1 MSGSNILSLKSM
13 LHSTL
18 NTQLATR
25 GTFVGIDFGTSTTV
39 VSIATKENGEE
50 KIKTLP
56 IKLTQILEDG
66 TIYQSEKLPSV
77 IAWYN
82 GKLLVGEGASNLKYT
97 LTKGKNIWFS
107 FKMEIG
113 EDLGAKYYNSE
124 VSTMEGVK
132 IRNPKDCVRVF
143 FMYLNILI
151 KKYCKENGFS
161 DNILYAVS
169 IPASFE
175 ANQRKDLIE
184 ALESNG
190 MNISKQSLIDE
201 PNAAFIS
208 YIHDSEDSEK
218 ALLISPHYNSK
229 VLVFDFGGGT
239 CDISILEI
247 GKSSNGLYS
256 KNVAISKFTKLGGDD
271 IDRYITYKYI
281 MPRFFEAN
289 NVSEDDFRTKERQ
302 YIAMQ
307 LYKVSERLKI
317 LLCKKISNQMYKL
330 EIPDYVKSSSDK
342 ETITIQ
348 VSVETKK
355 GILSQSEFYLSIKEL
370 VKVMSVFMK
379 SSRIPTSIKG
389 QEEYN
394 NIFVP
399 IESAIK
405 KANVRKIEI
414 DYVLLIGGSAQNPFI
429 QETLKN
435 YFDDSEI
442 LVPQDLQTHV
452 SKGAAIHSILMNGM
466 NRCIIQ
472 PITSEPIFVITKDAT
487 NKVLIPAGTTIPCDT
502 VVIDDLMPTKDHQEV
517 IELPICVGSINK
529 MLFNL
534 KITRDGGFLT
544 TAQVTLA
551 LEITADKLLLAKAQC
566 MGVSCMVEPQNP
578 FANKELSTE
587 ERIVL
592 HAEREANIATERNG
606 GIPTKNCLITLR
618 KAYED
623 AGNDFKAA
631 ETLEQQNELYPN
643 PEDYNLI
650 GVYYNNSGN
659 IDKAIEFYEKALE
672 YNPNN
677 VYANFNL
684 GHTLFNRDSLKSR
697 QYLNKAY
704 ELDPKHPCTNIMLG
718 RLDKIEG
725 NEAVARAKFQV
736 AYDVYEQRWKSN
748 SLHSSDYGWYASAA
762 EELGKRDKAYEIRS
776 AKPQIDQTNYYDE
789 ENLTQTRI
797 KSLTKSINHKKK

>member
-1 MSGSNILSLKSM
+1 M
-13 LHSTL
+13 LPSAL
-18 NTQLATR
+18 NTQLATKA
-25 GTFVGIDFGTSTTV
+25 TFVGIDFGTSTTV

-82 GKLLVGEGASNLKYT
+82 GRLLVGEGASNLKYT

-124 VSTMEGVK
+124 VGNMEGIK

-143 FMYLNILI
+143 FMYLNMLI
-151 KKYCKENGFS
+151 KKYCHDNGLS
-161 DNILYAVS
+161 DNIMYAVS

-175 ANQRKDLIE
+175 ANQRKELME
-184 ALESNG
+184 ALETNG

-208 YIHDSEDSEK
+208 YILDSEESEK
-218 ALLISPHYNSK
+218 PLLISPHYNSK

-247 GKSSNGLYS
+247 GKSTNGLYS

-271 IDRYITYKYI
+271 VDRYITFKYI
-281 MPRFFEAN
+281 LPRFFEAN

-302 YIAMQ
+302 YIATQ

-330 EIPDYVKSSSDK
+330 EIPDYIKSSSDK
-342 ETITIQ
+342 ESISIP

-355 GILSQSEFYLSIKEL
+355 GLLIQSEFFLSTKEL
-370 VKVMSVFMK
+370 VEVMSVFMK

-394 NIFVP
+394 NIFMP

-405 KANVRKIEI
+405 KANVCRSEI

-429 QETLKN
+429 QEALKKH
-435 YFDDSEI
+435 FDDSEI

-452 SKGAAIHSILMNGM
+452 SKGAAIHSLLMNGM
-466 NRCIIQ
+466 NKCIIQ
-472 PITSEPIFVITKDAT
+472 PITSEPIFVITKDTT

-502 VVIDDLMPTKDHQEV
+502 VVIDDLMPTKDHQEA
-517 IELPICVGSINK
+517 IELPICVGNENK

-551 LEITADKLLLAKAQC
+551 LEITADKLLLAKAHC

-592 HAEREANIATERNG
+592 RAEREANIETERNG
-606 GIPTKNCLITLR
+606 GIPTKKCLISLR

-631 ETLEQQNELYPN
+631 ETLEQQNEIYPN

-650 GVYYNNSGN
+650 GVYYHNSGN
-659 IDKAIEFYEKALE
+659 KDKAIDFFERALDH
-672 YNPNN
+672 NPNN
-677 VYANFNL
+677 YWPNFNL
-684 GHTLFNRDSLKSR
+684 GNTLFYKDSKRSR

-704 ELDPKHPCTNIMLG
+704 ELNPSEPCINILLG
-718 RLDKIEG
+718 RLDKREG
-725 NEAVARAKFQV
+725 KEAEAKEKFQI
-736 AYDVYEQRWKSN
+736 AYDRYEQKWKAN
-748 SLHSSDYGWYASAA
+748 SLNNSDYGWFASVA
-762 EELGKRDKAYEIRS
+762 EELGKKDKAYEIRS
-776 AKPQIDQTNYYDE
+776 AKPKIEQTTYYDE
-789 ENLTQTRI
+789 ENLTQTRM
-797 KSLTKSINHKKK
+797 KSLTTL

>member
-1 MSGSNILSLKSM
+1 MPGSNILSLKSM
-13 LHSTL
+13 LPSAL
-18 NTQLATR
+18 NKQLATKA
-25 GTFVGIDFGTSTTV
+25 TFVGIDFGTSTTV
-39 VSIATKENGEE
+39 VSIATKENGQE

-82 GKLLVGEGASNLKYT
+82 GRLLVGEGASNLKYI

-124 VSTMEGVK
+124 VGGMEGVK

-143 FMYLNILI
+143 FMYLNMLI
-151 KKYCKENGFS
+151 KKYCQDNELS
-161 DNILYAVS
+161 DNIMYAIS

-175 ANQRKDLIE
+175 ANQRKELME

-218 ALLISPHYNSK
+218 PLLISPHYNSK
-229 VLVFDFGGGT
+229 VIVFDFGGGT

-247 GKSSNGLYS
+247 GKSANGLYS

-271 IDRYITYKYI
+271 VDRYITFKYI
-281 MPRFFEAN
+281 LPRFLEAN
-289 NVSEDDFRTKERQ
+289 NVSEDDFRTKELQ
-302 YIAMQ
+302 YIATQ

-330 EIPDYVKSSSDK
+330 EIPAYIKTSTDK
-342 ETITIQ
+342 ESITIP

-355 GILSQSEFYLSIKEL
+355 GLLTQSEFFLSTKEL
-370 VKVMSVFMK
+370 VEVMSVFIK

-394 NIFVP
+394 NIFMP
-399 IESAIK
+399 IDSAIK
-405 KANVRKIEI
+405 KANVRKSEI

-429 QETLKN
+429 QEALKN
-435 YFDDSEI
+435 HFDDSEI
-442 LVPQDLQTHV
+442 LVPQELQTHV
-452 SKGAAIHSILMNGM
+452 SKGAAIHSLLMNGM
-466 NRCIIQ
+466 NKCIIQ
-472 PITSEPIFVITKDAT
+472 PITSEPIFVITKDTT

-502 VVIDDLMPTKDHQEV
+502 IVIDDLMPTKDHQEA
-517 IELPICVGSINK
+517 IELPICVGNENK

-551 LEITADKLLLAKAQC
+551 LEITADKLLLAKAHC
-566 MGVSCMVEPQNP
+566 MGVNCMVEPQNP

-592 HAEREANIATERNG
+592 RAEREANIETERNG

-631 ETLEQQNELYPN
+631 ETLEQQNEIYPN
-643 PEDYNLI
+643 PGDYNLI
-650 GVYYNNSGN
+650 GVYYHNSGN
-659 IDKAIEFYEKALE
+659 KDKAIDFFERALDH
-672 YNPNN
+672 NPED
-677 VYANFNL
+677 YWANFNL
-684 GHTLFNRDSLKSR
+684 GNTLFYKDPKRSR
-697 QYLNKAY
+697 LYLNKAY
-704 ELDPKHPCTNIMLG
+704 DLNPSEPCINILLG
-718 RLDKIEG
+718 RLDLCEG
-725 NEAVARAKFQV
+725 KEAKAKEKFQI
-736 AYDVYEQRWKSN
+736 AYDRYEQRWKAN
-748 SLHSSDYGWYASAA
+748 SLNNSDYGWFASVA
-762 EELGKRDKAYEIRS
+762 EELGKKDKAYEIRS
-776 AKPQIDQTNYYDE
+776 AKPKIEQTSYYDE
-789 ENLTQTRI
+789 ENLTQTRT
-797 KSLTKSINHKKK
+797 KSLTTL

>member
-1 MSGSNILSLKSM
+1 MLPSALS
-13 LHSTL
+13 
-18 NTQLATR
+18 TQLATKA
-25 GTFVGIDFGTSTTV
+25 TFVGIDFGTSTTV
-39 VSIATKENGEE
+39 VSIATKESGEE

-82 GKLLVGEGASNLKYT
+82 GRLLVGEGASNLKYT

-124 VSTMEGVK
+124 VGDMEGVK

-143 FMYLNILI
+143 FMYLNMLI
-151 KKYCKENGFS
+151 KKYCQDNGLS
-161 DNILYAVS
+161 DNIMYAVS

-175 ANQRKDLIE
+175 ANQRKELME

-208 YIHDSEDSEK
+208 YVHDSEESEK
-218 ALLISPHYNSK
+218 PLLISPHYNSN

-247 GKSSNGLYS
+247 GKSTNGLYS
-256 KNVAISKFTKLGGDD
+256 KNIAISKFTKLGGDD
-271 IDRYITYKYI
+271 VDRYITFKYI
-281 MPRFFEAN
+281 LPRFFEAN
-289 NVSEDDFRTKERQ
+289 NVSDEDFITKERQ
-302 YIAMQ
+302 YIATQ

-317 LLCKKISNQMYKL
+317 LLCKKISNQMYQL
-330 EIPDYVKSSSDK
+330 EIPDYIKSNSDK
-342 ETITIQ
+342 ASITIP

-355 GILSQSEFYLSIKEL
+355 GLLTQSEFFLSIKEL
-370 VKVMSVFMK
+370 VEVMSVFMK
-379 SSRIPTSIKG
+379 PSLMPSSIKG

-394 NIFVP
+394 NIFMP

-405 KANVRKIEI
+405 KANVCKSEI

-429 QETLKN
+429 QEALKK

-452 SKGAAIHSILMNGM
+452 SKGAAIHSLLMNGI
-466 NRCIIQ
+466 NKCIIQ
-472 PITSEPIFVITKDAT
+472 PITSEPIFVITKDTT

-502 VVIDDLMPTKDHQEV
+502 VVIDDLIPTKDHQEA
-517 IELPICVGSINK
+517 IELPICVGNENK

-551 LEITADKLLLAKAQC
+551 LEITADKLLLAKAHC

-592 HAEREANIATERNG
+592 RAEREANIETERNG
-606 GIPTKNCLITLR
+606 GIPTKNCLISLR

-631 ETLEQQNELYPN
+631 ETLEQQNEIYPN
-643 PEDYNLI
+643 PEEYNLI
-650 GVYYNNSGN
+650 GVYYHNSGN
-659 IDKAIEFYEKALE
+659 RDKAIDFFERALDH
-672 YNPNN
+672 NPND
-677 VYANFNL
+677 YWANFNL
-684 GHTLFNRDSLKSR
+684 GNTLFYRDLKRAR

-704 ELDPKHPCTNIMLG
+704 ELNPFEPCINILLG
-718 RLDKIEG
+718 RLDKREG
-725 NEAVARAKFQV
+725 KESEAKEKFQI
-736 AYDVYEQRWKSN
+736 AYDKYEQKWKAN
-748 SLHSSDYGWYASAA
+748 LFYNSDYGWFASVA
-762 EELGKRDKAYEIRS
+762 EELGKKDKAYEIRS
-776 AKPQIDQTNYYDE
+776 AKPKIEQTTYYDE
-789 ENLTQTRI
+789 ENLTQTRT
-797 KSLTKSINHKKK
+797 KSLTIL

>member
-1 MSGSNILSLKSM
+1 MLKSNILSLKSM
-13 LHSTL
+13 LPSAL
-18 NTQLATR
+18 STQLATKA
-25 GTFVGIDFGTSTTV
+25 TFVGIDFGTSTTV
-39 VSIATKENGEE
+39 VSIATKESGEE

-82 GKLLVGEGASNLKYT
+82 GRLLVGEGASNLKYT

-124 VSTMEGVK
+124 VGDMEGVK

-143 FMYLNILI
+143 FMYLNMLI
-151 KKYCKENGFS
+151 KKYCQDNGLS
-161 DNILYAVS
+161 DNIMYAVS

-175 ANQRKDLIE
+175 ANQRKELME

-208 YIHDSEDSEK
+208 YVHDSEESEK
-218 ALLISPHYNSK
+218 PLLISPHYNSN

-247 GKSSNGLYS
+247 GKSTNGLYS
-256 KNVAISKFTKLGGDD
+256 KNIAISKFTKLGGDD
-271 IDRYITYKYI
+271 VDRYITFKYI
-281 MPRFFEAN
+281 LPRFFEAN
-289 NVSEDDFRTKERQ
+289 NVSDEDFITKERQ
-302 YIAMQ
+302 YIATQ

-317 LLCKKISNQMYKL
+317 LLCKKISNQMYQL
-330 EIPDYVKSSSDK
+330 EIPDYIKSNSDK
-342 ETITIQ
+342 ASITIP

-355 GILSQSEFYLSIKEL
+355 GLLTQSEFFLSIKEL
-370 VKVMSVFMK
+370 VEVMSVFMK
-379 SSRIPTSIKG
+379 PSLMPSSIKG

-394 NIFVP
+394 NIFMP

-405 KANVRKIEI
+405 KANVCKSEI

-429 QETLKN
+429 QEALKK

-452 SKGAAIHSILMNGM
+452 SKGAAIHSLLMNGI
-466 NRCIIQ
+466 NKCIIQ
-472 PITSEPIFVITKDAT
+472 PITSEPIFVITKDTT

-502 VVIDDLMPTKDHQEV
+502 VVIDDLIPTKDHQEA
-517 IELPICVGSINK
+517 IELPICVGNENK

-551 LEITADKLLLAKAQC
+551 LEITADKLLLAKAHC

-592 HAEREANIATERNG
+592 RAEREANIETERNG
-606 GIPTKNCLITLR
+606 GIPTKNCLISLR

-631 ETLEQQNELYPN
+631 ETLEQQNEIYPN
-643 PEDYNLI
+643 PEEYNLI
-650 GVYYNNSGN
+650 GVYYHNSGN
-659 IDKAIEFYEKALE
+659 RDKAIDFFERALDH
-672 YNPNN
+672 NPND
-677 VYANFNL
+677 YWSNFNL
-684 GHTLFNRDSLKSR
+684 GNTLFYRDLKRAR

-704 ELDPKHPCTNIMLG
+704 ELNPFEPCINILLG
-718 RLDKIEG
+718 RLDKREG
-725 NEAVARAKFQV
+725 KESESKEKFQI
-736 AYDVYEQRWKSN
+736 AYDRYEQKWKAN
-748 SLHSSDYGWYASAA
+748 SFNNSDYGWFASVA
-762 EELGKRDKAYEIRS
+762 EELGKKDKAYEIRS
-776 AKPQIDQTNYYDE
+776 AKPKIEQTTYYDE
-789 ENLTQTRI
+789 ENLTQTRT
-797 KSLTKSINHKKK
+797 KSLTTL

>member
-1 MSGSNILSLKSM
+1 M
-13 LHSTL
+13 LPSAL
-18 NTQLATR
+18 NTQLATKA
-25 GTFVGIDFGTSTTV
+25 TFVGIDFGTSTTV
-39 VSIATKENGEE
+39 VSIASKENGEE

-56 IKLTQILEDG
+56 IKVTQILEDG

-82 GKLLVGEGASNLKYT
+82 GRLLVGEGASNLKYT

-124 VSTMEGVK
+124 VGGMEGVK

-143 FMYLNILI
+143 FMYLNMLI
-151 KKYCKENGFS
+151 KKYCQDNGLS
-161 DNILYAVS
+161 DYIMYAVS

-175 ANQRKDLIE
+175 ANQRKELME
-184 ALESNG
+184 ALETNG
-190 MNISKQSLIDE
+190 MNISKQSFIDE

-208 YIHDSEDSEK
+208 YIQDSEESEK
-218 ALLISPHYNSK
+218 PLLISPHYNSK

-247 GKSSNGLYS
+247 GKSTNGLYS

-271 IDRYITYKYI
+271 VDRYITFKYI
-281 MPRFFEAN
+281 LPRFFEAN

-302 YIAMQ
+302 YIATQ

-330 EIPDYVKSSSDK
+330 EIPDYIKSSSDK
-342 ETITIQ
+342 ESISIP

-355 GILSQSEFYLSIKEL
+355 GLLIQSEFFLSTKEL
-370 VKVMSVFMK
+370 VEVMSVFMK

-394 NIFVP
+394 NIFMP

-405 KANVRKIEI
+405 KANVCRSEI

-429 QETLKN
+429 QEALKKH
-435 YFDDSEI
+435 FDDSEI

-452 SKGAAIHSILMNGM
+452 SKGAAIHSLLMNGM
-466 NRCIIQ
+466 NKCIIQ
-472 PITSEPIFVITKDAT
+472 PITSEPIFVITKDTT

-502 VVIDDLMPTKDHQEV
+502 VVIDDLMPTKDHQKA
-517 IELPICVGSINK
+517 IELPICVGNENK

-534 KITRDGGFLT
+534 KITRSGGFLT
-544 TAQVTLA
+544 TAQVSLA
-551 LEITADKLLLAKAQC
+551 LEITADKLLLAKAHC

-592 HAEREANIATERNG
+592 RAEREANIETERNG

-631 ETLEQQNELYPN
+631 ETLEQQNEIYPN

-650 GVYYNNSGN
+650 GVYYHNSGN
-659 IDKAIEFYEKALE
+659 KDKAIDFFERALAHNSND
-672 YNPNN
+672 YWP
-677 VYANFNL
+677 NFNL
-684 GHTLFNRDSLKSR
+684 GNTLFYKDSKRSR

-704 ELDPKHPCTNIMLG
+704 ELNPSEPCINILLG
-718 RLDKIEG
+718 RLDKREG
-725 NEAVARAKFQV
+725 KEAEAKEKFQI
-736 AYDVYEQRWKSN
+736 AYDRYEQKWKAN
-748 SLHSSDYGWYASAA
+748 SLNNSDYGWFASVA
-762 EELGKRDKAYEIRS
+762 EELGKKDKAYEIRS
-776 AKPQIDQTNYYDE
+776 AKPKIEQTTYYDE
-789 ENLTQTRI
+789 ENLTQTRTT
-797 KSLTKSINHKKK
+797 SLPTL

>member
-1 MSGSNILSLKSM
+1 MLKSNILSLKSM
-13 LHSTL
+13 LPSAL
-18 NTQLATR
+18 STQLATKA
-25 GTFVGIDFGTSTTV
+25 TFVGIDFGTSTTV
-39 VSIATKENGEE
+39 VSIATKESGEE

-82 GKLLVGEGASNLKYT
+82 GRLLVGEGASNLKYT

-124 VSTMEGVK
+124 VGDMEGVK

-143 FMYLNILI
+143 FMYLNMLI
-151 KKYCKENGFS
+151 KKYCQDNGLS
-161 DNILYAVS
+161 DNIMYAVS

-175 ANQRKDLIE
+175 ANQRKELME

-208 YIHDSEDSEK
+208 YVHDSEESEK
-218 ALLISPHYNSK
+218 PLLISPHYNSN

-247 GKSSNGLYS
+247 GKSTNGLYS
-256 KNVAISKFTKLGGDD
+256 KNIAISKFTKLGGDD
-271 IDRYITYKYI
+271 VDRYITFKYI
-281 MPRFFEAN
+281 LPRFFEAN
-289 NVSEDDFRTKERQ
+289 NVSDEDFITKERQ
-302 YIAMQ
+302 YIATQ

-317 LLCKKISNQMYKL
+317 LLCKKISNQMYQL
-330 EIPDYVKSSSDK
+330 EIPDYIKSNSDK
-342 ETITIQ
+342 ASITIP

-355 GILSQSEFYLSIKEL
+355 GLLTQSEFFLSIKEL
-370 VKVMSVFMK
+370 VEVMSVFMK
-379 SSRIPTSIKG
+379 PSLMPSSIKG

-394 NIFVP
+394 NIFMP

-405 KANVRKIEI
+405 KANVCKSEI
-414 DYVLLIGGSAQNPFI
+414 DYVLLIDGSAQNPFI
-429 QETLKN
+429 QEALKK

-452 SKGAAIHSILMNGM
+452 SKGAAIHSLLMNGI
-466 NRCIIQ
+466 NKCIIQ
-472 PITSEPIFVITKDAT
+472 PITSEPIFVITKDTT

-502 VVIDDLMPTKDHQEV
+502 VVIDDLIPTKDHQEA
-517 IELPICVGSINK
+517 IELPICVGNENK

-551 LEITADKLLLAKAQC
+551 LEITADKLLLAKAHC

-592 HAEREANIATERNG
+592 RAEREANIETERNG
-606 GIPTKNCLITLR
+606 GIPTKNCLISLR

-631 ETLEQQNELYPN
+631 ETLEQQNEIYPN
-643 PEDYNLI
+643 PEEYNLI
-650 GVYYNNSGN
+650 GVYYHNSGN
-659 IDKAIEFYEKALE
+659 RDKAIDFFERALDH
-672 YNPNN
+672 NPND
-677 VYANFNL
+677 YWSNFNL
-684 GHTLFNRDSLKSR
+684 GNTLFYRDLKRAR

-704 ELDPKHPCTNIMLG
+704 ELNPFEPCINILLG
-718 RLDKIEG
+718 RLDKREG
-725 NEAVARAKFQV
+725 KESEAKEKFQI
-736 AYDVYEQRWKSN
+736 AYDRYEQKWKAN
-748 SLHSSDYGWYASAA
+748 SFNNSDYGWFASVA
-762 EELGKRDKAYEIRS
+762 EELGKKDKAYEIRS
-776 AKPQIDQTNYYDE
+776 AKPKIEQTTYYDE
-789 ENLTQTRI
+789 ENLTQTRT
-797 KSLTKSINHKKK
+797 KSLTTL

>member
-1 MSGSNILSLKSM
+1 MLKSNILSLKSM
-13 LHSTL
+13 LPSAL
-18 NTQLATR
+18 STQLATKA
-25 GTFVGIDFGTSTTV
+25 TFVGIDFGTSTTV
-39 VSIATKENGEE
+39 VSIATKESGEE

-82 GKLLVGEGASNLKYT
+82 GRLLVGEGASNLKYT

-124 VSTMEGVK
+124 VGDMEGVK

-143 FMYLNILI
+143 FMYLNMLI
-151 KKYCKENGFS
+151 KKYCQDNGLS
-161 DNILYAVS
+161 DNIMYAVS

-175 ANQRKDLIE
+175 ANQRKELME

-208 YIHDSEDSEK
+208 YVHDSEESEK
-218 ALLISPHYNSK
+218 PLLISPHYNSN

-247 GKSSNGLYS
+247 GKSTNGLYS
-256 KNVAISKFTKLGGDD
+256 KNIAISKFTKLGGDD
-271 IDRYITYKYI
+271 VDRYITFKYI
-281 MPRFFEAN
+281 LPRFFEAN
-289 NVSEDDFRTKERQ
+289 NVSDEDFITKERQ
-302 YIAMQ
+302 YIATQ

-317 LLCKKISNQMYKL
+317 LLCKKISNQMYQL
-330 EIPDYVKSSSDK
+330 EIPDYIKSNSDK
-342 ETITIQ
+342 ASITIP

-355 GILSQSEFYLSIKEL
+355 GLLTQSEFFLSIKEL
-370 VKVMSVFMK
+370 VEVMSVFMK
-379 SSRIPTSIKG
+379 PSLMPSSIKG

-394 NIFVP
+394 NIFMP

-405 KANVRKIEI
+405 KANVCKSEI

-429 QETLKN
+429 QEALKK

-452 SKGAAIHSILMNGM
+452 SKGAAIHSLLMNGI
-466 NRCIIQ
+466 NKCIIQ
-472 PITSEPIFVITKDAT
+472 PITSEPIFVITKDTT

-502 VVIDDLMPTKDHQEV
+502 VVIDDLIPTKDHQEA
-517 IELPICVGSINK
+517 IELPICVGNENK

-551 LEITADKLLLAKAQC
+551 LEITADKLLLAKAHC

-592 HAEREANIATERNG
+592 RAEREANIETERNG
-606 GIPTKNCLITLR
+606 GIPTKNCLISLR

-631 ETLEQQNELYPN
+631 ETLEQQNEIYPN
-643 PEDYNLI
+643 PEEYNLI
-650 GVYYNNSGN
+650 GVYYHNSGN
-659 IDKAIEFYEKALE
+659 RDKAIDFFERALDH
-672 YNPNN
+672 NPND
-677 VYANFNL
+677 YWSNFNL
-684 GHTLFNRDSLKSR
+684 GNTLFYRDLKRAR

-704 ELDPKHPCTNIMLG
+704 ELNPFEPCINILLG
-718 RLDKIEG
+718 RLDKREG
-725 NEAVARAKFQV
+725 KESEAKEKFQI
-736 AYDVYEQRWKSN
+736 AYDRYEQKWKAN
-748 SLHSSDYGWYASAA
+748 SFNNSDYGWFASVA
-762 EELGKRDKAYEIRS
+762 EELGKKDKAYEIRS
-776 AKPQIDQTNYYDE
+776 AKPKIEQTTYYDE
-789 ENLTQTRI
+789 ENLTQTRT
-797 KSLTKSINHKKK
+797 KSLTTL

>member
-1 MSGSNILSLKSM
+1 MLPSG
-13 LHSTL
+13 L
-18 NTQLATR
+18 NTQLATKA
-25 GTFVGIDFGTSTTV
+25 TFVGIDFGTSTTV
-39 VSIATKENGEE
+39 VSIATKESGEE

-82 GKLLVGEGASNLKYT
+82 GRLLVGEGASNLKYT

-124 VSTMEGVK
+124 VGDMEGVK

-151 KKYCKENGFS
+151 KKYCQDNGLS
-161 DNILYAVS
+161 DNIMYAVS

-175 ANQRKDLIE
+175 ANQRKELME

-208 YIHDSEDSEK
+208 YVHDSEESEK
-218 ALLISPHYNSK
+218 PLLISPHYNSN

-247 GKSSNGLYS
+247 GKSTNGLYS
-256 KNVAISKFTKLGGDD
+256 KNIAISKFTKLGGDD
-271 IDRYITYKYI
+271 VDRYITFKYI
-281 MPRFFEAN
+281 LPRFFEAN
-289 NVSEDDFRTKERQ
+289 NVSDDDFITKERQ
-302 YIAMQ
+302 YIATQ
-307 LYKVSERLKI
+307 LYKFSERLKI
-317 LLCKKISNQMYKL
+317 HLCKKISNQMYQL
-330 EIPDYVKSSSDK
+330 EIPDYIKSNSDK
-342 ETITIQ
+342 ASITIP

-355 GILSQSEFYLSIKEL
+355 GLLTQSEFFLSIKEL
-370 VKVMSVFMK
+370 VEVMSVFMK
-379 SSRIPTSIKG
+379 SSLIPSSIKG

-394 NIFVP
+394 NIFMP

-405 KANVRKIEI
+405 KANVCKSEI

-429 QETLKN
+429 QEALKK

-452 SKGAAIHSILMNGM
+452 SKGAAIHSLLMNGI
-466 NRCIIQ
+466 NKCIIQ
-472 PITSEPIFVITKDAT
+472 PITSEPIFVITKDTT

-502 VVIDDLMPTKDHQEV
+502 VVIDDLIPTKDHQEA
-517 IELPICVGSINK
+517 IELPICVGNENK

-551 LEITADKLLLAKAQC
+551 LEITADKLLLAKAHC

-592 HAEREANIATERNG
+592 RAEREANIETERNG
-606 GIPTKNCLITLR
+606 GIPTKNCLIPLR

-631 ETLEQQNELYPN
+631 ETLEQQNEIYPN
-643 PEDYNLI
+643 PEEYNLI
-650 GVYYNNSGN
+650 GVYYHNSGN
-659 IDKAIEFYEKALE
+659 RDKAIDFFERALDH
-672 YNPNN
+672 NPND
-677 VYANFNL
+677 YWANFNL
-684 GHTLFNRDSLKSR
+684 GNTLFYRDLKRAR

-704 ELDPKHPCTNIMLG
+704 ELNPFEPCINILLG
-718 RLDKIEG
+718 RLDKREG
-725 NEAVARAKFQV
+725 KESEAKEKFQI
-736 AYDVYEQRWKSN
+736 AYDKYEQKWKAN
-748 SLHSSDYGWYASAA
+748 LFYNSDYGWFASVA
-762 EELGKRDKAYEIRS
+762 EELGKKDKAYEIRS
-776 AKPQIDQTNYYDE
+776 AKPKIEQTTYYDE
-789 ENLTQTRI
+789 ENLTQTRT
-797 KSLTKSINHKKK
+797 KSLTIL

>member
-1 MSGSNILSLKSM
+1 M
-13 LHSTL
+13 LPSAL
-18 NTQLATR
+18 NTQLATKA
-25 GTFVGIDFGTSTTV
+25 TFVGIDFGTSTTV
-39 VSIATKENGEE
+39 VSIATKESGEE

-82 GKLLVGEGASNLKYT
+82 GRLLVGEGASNLKYT

-124 VSTMEGVK
+124 VGDMEGVK

-143 FMYLNILI
+143 FMYLNMLI
-151 KKYCKENGFS
+151 KKYCQDNGLS
-161 DNILYAVS
+161 DNIMYAVS

-175 ANQRKDLIE
+175 ANQRKELME

-208 YIHDSEDSEK
+208 YVHDSEESEK
-218 ALLISPHYNSK
+218 PLLISPHYNSN

-247 GKSSNGLYS
+247 GKSTNGLYS
-256 KNVAISKFTKLGGDD
+256 KNIAISKFTKLGGDD
-271 IDRYITYKYI
+271 VDRYITFKYI
-281 MPRFFEAN
+281 LPRFFEAN
-289 NVSEDDFRTKERQ
+289 NVSDDDFITKERQ
-302 YIAMQ
+302 YIATQ

-317 LLCKKISNQMYKL
+317 LLCKKISNQMYQL
-330 EIPDYVKSSSDK
+330 EIPDYIKSNSDK
-342 ETITIQ
+342 ASITIP

-355 GILSQSEFYLSIKEL
+355 GVLTQSEFFLSIKEL
-370 VKVMSVFMK
+370 VEVMSVFMK
-379 SSRIPTSIKG
+379 PSLMPSSIKG

-394 NIFVP
+394 NIFMP

-405 KANVRKIEI
+405 KANVCKSEI

-429 QETLKN
+429 QEALKK

-452 SKGAAIHSILMNGM
+452 SKGAAIHSLLMNGI
-466 NRCIIQ
+466 NKCIIQ
-472 PITSEPIFVITKDAT
+472 PITSEPIFVITKDTT

-502 VVIDDLMPTKDHQEV
+502 VVIDDLIPTKDHQEA
-517 IELPICVGSINK
+517 IELPICVGNENK

-551 LEITADKLLLAKAQC
+551 LEITADKLLLAKAHC

-592 HAEREANIATERNG
+592 RAEREANIETERNG
-606 GIPTKNCLITLR
+606 GIPTKNCLISLR

-631 ETLEQQNELYPN
+631 ETLEQQNEIYPN
-643 PEDYNLI
+643 PEEYNLI
-650 GVYYNNSGN
+650 GVYYHNSGN
-659 IDKAIEFYEKALE
+659 RDKAIDFFERALDH
-672 YNPNN
+672 NPND
-677 VYANFNL
+677 YWSNFNL
-684 GHTLFNRDSLKSR
+684 GNTLFYRDLKRAR

-704 ELDPKHPCTNIMLG
+704 ELNPFEPCINILLG
-718 RLDKIEG
+718 RLDKREG
-725 NEAVARAKFQV
+725 KESEAKEKFQI
-736 AYDVYEQRWKSN
+736 AYDRYEQKWKAN
-748 SLHSSDYGWYASAA
+748 SFNNSDYGWFASVA
-762 EELGKRDKAYEIRS
+762 EELGKKDKAYEIRS
-776 AKPQIDQTNYYDE
+776 AKPKIEQTTYYDE
-789 ENLTQTRI
+789 ENLTQTRT
-797 KSLTKSINHKKK
+797 KSLTTL

>member
-1 MSGSNILSLKSM
+1 M
-13 LHSTL
+13 LPSEL
-18 NTQLATR
+18 NTQLATKA
-25 GTFVGIDFGTSTTV
+25 TFVGIDFGTSTTV
-39 VSIATKENGEE
+39 VSIASKENGEE

-82 GKLLVGEGASNLKYT
+82 GRLLVGEGASNLKYT

-124 VSTMEGVK
+124 VGGMEGVK

-143 FMYLNILI
+143 FMYLNMLI
-151 KKYCKENGFS
+151 KKYCQDNGLS
-161 DNILYAVS
+161 DNIMYAVS

-175 ANQRKDLIE
+175 ANQRKELME
-184 ALESNG
+184 ALETNG

-208 YIHDSEDSEK
+208 YILDSEESEK
-218 ALLISPHYNSK
+218 PLLISPHYNSK

-247 GKSSNGLYS
+247 GKSTNGLYS

-271 IDRYITYKYI
+271 VDRYITFKYI
-281 MPRFFEAN
+281 LPRFFEAN

-302 YIAMQ
+302 YIATQ

-330 EIPDYVKSSSDK
+330 EIPDYIKSSSDK
-342 ETITIQ
+342 ESISIP

-355 GILSQSEFYLSIKEL
+355 GLLMQSEFFLSTKEL
-370 VKVMSVFMK
+370 VEVMSVFMT

-394 NIFVP
+394 NIFMP

-405 KANVRKIEI
+405 KANVCRSEI

-429 QETLKN
+429 QEALKKH
-435 YFDDSEI
+435 FDDSEI

-452 SKGAAIHSILMNGM
+452 SKGAAIHSLLMNGM
-466 NRCIIQ
+466 NKCIIQ
-472 PITSEPIFVITKDAT
+472 PITSEPIFVITKDTT

-502 VVIDDLMPTKDHQEV
+502 VVIDDLMPTKDHQKA
-517 IELPICVGSINK
+517 IELPICVGNENK

-534 KITRDGGFLT
+534 KITRSGGFLT
-544 TAQVTLA
+544 TAQVSLA
-551 LEITADKLLLAKAQC
+551 LEITADKLLLAKAHC

-592 HAEREANIATERNG
+592 RAEREANIETERNG

-631 ETLEQQNELYPN
+631 ETLEQQNEIYPN

-650 GVYYNNSGN
+650 GVYYHNSGN
-659 IDKAIEFYEKALE
+659 KDKAIDFFERALAH
-672 YNPNN
+672 NPND
-677 VYANFNL
+677 YWPNFNL
-684 GHTLFNRDSLKSR
+684 GNTLFYKDSKRSR

-704 ELDPKHPCTNIMLG
+704 ELNPSEPCINILLG
-718 RLDKIEG
+718 RLDKREG
-725 NEAVARAKFQV
+725 KEAEAKEKFQI
-736 AYDVYEQRWKSN
+736 AYDRYEQKWKAN
-748 SLHSSDYGWYASAA
+748 SLNNSDYGWFASVA
-762 EELGKRDKAYEIRS
+762 EELGKKDKAYEIRS
-776 AKPQIDQTNYYDE
+776 AKPKIEQTTYYDE
-789 ENLTQTRI
+789 ENLTQTRT
-797 KSLTKSINHKKK
+797 KSLTTL

>member
-1 MSGSNILSLKSM
+1 M
-13 LHSTL
+13 LPSAL
-18 NTQLATR
+18 NTQLATKA
-25 GTFVGIDFGTSTTV
+25 TFVGIDFGTSTTV
-39 VSIATKENGEE
+39 VSIATKESGEE

-82 GKLLVGEGASNLKYT
+82 GRLLVGDGASNLKYT

-124 VSTMEGVK
+124 VGDMEGIK

-143 FMYLNILI
+143 FMYLNMLI
-151 KKYCKENGFS
+151 KKYCQDNGLS
-161 DNILYAVS
+161 DNIMYAVS

-175 ANQRKDLIE
+175 ANQRKELME

-208 YIHDSEDSEK
+208 YVHDSEESEK
-218 ALLISPHYNSK
+218 PLLISPHYNSN

-247 GKSSNGLYS
+247 GKSTNGLYS
-256 KNVAISKFTKLGGDD
+256 KNIAISKFTKLGGDD
-271 IDRYITYKYI
+271 VDRYITFKYI
-281 MPRFFEAN
+281 LPRFFEAN
-289 NVSEDDFRTKERQ
+289 NVSDDDFITKERQ
-302 YIAMQ
+302 YIATQ

-317 LLCKKISNQMYKL
+317 LLCKKISNQMYQL
-330 EIPDYVKSSSDK
+330 EIPDYIKSNSDK
-342 ETITIQ
+342 ASITIP

-355 GILSQSEFYLSIKEL
+355 GLLTQSEFFLSIKEL
-370 VKVMSVFMK
+370 VEVMSVFMK
-379 SSRIPTSIKG
+379 PSLMPSSIKG

-394 NIFVP
+394 NIFMP

-405 KANVRKIEI
+405 KANVCKSEI

-429 QETLKN
+429 QEALKK

-452 SKGAAIHSILMNGM
+452 SKGAAIHSLLMNGI
-466 NRCIIQ
+466 NKCIIQ
-472 PITSEPIFVITKDAT
+472 PITSEPIFVITKDTT

-502 VVIDDLMPTKDHQEV
+502 VVIDDLIPTKDHQEA
-517 IELPICVGSINK
+517 IELPICVGNENK

-551 LEITADKLLLAKAQC
+551 LEITADKLLLAKAHC

-592 HAEREANIATERNG
+592 RAEREANIETERNG
-606 GIPTKNCLITLR
+606 GIPTKNCLISLR

-631 ETLEQQNELYPN
+631 ETLEQQNEIYPN
-643 PEDYNLI
+643 PEEYNLI
-650 GVYYNNSGN
+650 GVYYHNSGN
-659 IDKAIEFYEKALE
+659 RDKAIDFFERALDH
-672 YNPNN
+672 NPND
-677 VYANFNL
+677 YWSNFNL
-684 GHTLFNRDSLKSR
+684 GNTLFYRDLKRAR

-704 ELDPKHPCTNIMLG
+704 ELNPFEPCINILLG
-718 RLDKIEG
+718 RLDKREG
-725 NEAVARAKFQV
+725 KESEAKEKFQI
-736 AYDVYEQRWKSN
+736 AYDRYEQKWKAN
-748 SLHSSDYGWYASAA
+748 SFNNSDYGWFASVA
-762 EELGKRDKAYEIRS
+762 EELGKKDKAYEIRS
-776 AKPQIDQTNYYDE
+776 AKPKIEQTTYYDE
-789 ENLTQTRI
+789 ENLTQTRT
-797 KSLTKSINHKKK
+797 KSLTTL

>member
-1 MSGSNILSLKSM
+1 M
-13 LHSTL
+13 LPSEL
-18 NTQLATR
+18 NTQLATKA
-25 GTFVGIDFGTSTTV
+25 TFVGIDFGTSTTV
-39 VSIATKENGEE
+39 VSIASKENGEE

-82 GKLLVGEGASNLKYT
+82 GRLLVGEGASNLKYT

-124 VSTMEGVK
+124 VGGMEGVK

-143 FMYLNILI
+143 FMYLNMLI
-151 KKYCKENGFS
+151 KKYCQDNGLS
-161 DNILYAVS
+161 DNIMYAVS

-175 ANQRKDLIE
+175 ANQRKELME
-184 ALESNG
+184 ALETNG

-208 YIHDSEDSEK
+208 YILDSEESEK
-218 ALLISPHYNSK
+218 PLLISPHYNSK

-247 GKSSNGLYS
+247 GKSTNGLYS

-271 IDRYITYKYI
+271 VDRYITFKYI
-281 MPRFFEAN
+281 LPRFFEAN

-302 YIAMQ
+302 YIATQ

-330 EIPDYVKSSSDK
+330 EIPGYIKSSSDK
-342 ETITIQ
+342 ESISIP

-355 GILSQSEFYLSIKEL
+355 GLLMQSEFFLSTKEL
-370 VKVMSVFMK
+370 VEVMSVFMT

-394 NIFVP
+394 NIFMP

-405 KANVRKIEI
+405 KANVCRSEI

-429 QETLKN
+429 QEALKKH
-435 YFDDSEI
+435 FDDSEI

-452 SKGAAIHSILMNGM
+452 SKGAAIHSLLMNGM
-466 NRCIIQ
+466 NKCIIQ
-472 PITSEPIFVITKDAT
+472 PITSEPIFVITKDTT

-502 VVIDDLMPTKDHQEV
+502 VVIDDLMPTKDHQEA
-517 IELPICVGSINK
+517 IELPICVGNENK

-534 KITRDGGFLT
+534 KITRSGGFLT
-544 TAQVTLA
+544 TAQVSLA
-551 LEITADKLLLAKAQC
+551 LEITADKLLLAKAHC

-592 HAEREANIATERNG
+592 RAEREANIETERNG

-631 ETLEQQNELYPN
+631 ETLEQQNEIYPN

-650 GVYYNNSGN
+650 GVYYHNSGN
-659 IDKAIEFYEKALE
+659 KDKAIDFFERALAH
-672 YNPNN
+672 NPND
-677 VYANFNL
+677 YWPNFNL
-684 GHTLFNRDSLKSR
+684 GNTLFYKDSKRSR

-704 ELDPKHPCTNIMLG
+704 ELNPSEPCINILLG
-718 RLDKIEG
+718 RLDKREG
-725 NEAVARAKFQV
+725 KEAEAKEKFQI
-736 AYDVYEQRWKSN
+736 AYDRYEQKWKAN
-748 SLHSSDYGWYASAA
+748 SLNNSDYGWFASVA
-762 EELGKRDKAYEIRS
+762 EELGKKDKAYEIRS
-776 AKPQIDQTNYYDE
+776 AKPKIEQTTYYDE
-789 ENLTQTRI
+789 ENLTQTRT
-797 KSLTKSINHKKK
+797 KSLTTL

>member
-1 MSGSNILSLKSM
+1 MLKSNILSLKSI
-13 LHSTL
+13 LPSGL
-18 NTQLATR
+18 NTQLATKA
-25 GTFVGIDFGTSTTV
+25 TFVGIDFGTSTTV
-39 VSIATKENGEE
+39 VSIATKESGEE

-82 GKLLVGEGASNLKYT
+82 GRLLVGEGASNLKYT

-124 VSTMEGVK
+124 VGDMEGVK

-151 KKYCKENGFS
+151 KKYCQDNGLS
-161 DNILYAVS
+161 DNIMYAVS

-175 ANQRKDLIE
+175 ANQRKELME

-208 YIHDSEDSEK
+208 YVHDSEESEK
-218 ALLISPHYNSK
+218 PLLISPHYNSN

-247 GKSSNGLYS
+247 GKSTNGLYS
-256 KNVAISKFTKLGGDD
+256 KNIAISKFTKLGGDD
-271 IDRYITYKYI
+271 VDRYITFKYI
-281 MPRFFEAN
+281 LPRFFEAN
-289 NVSEDDFRTKERQ
+289 NVSDDDFITKERQ
-302 YIAMQ
+302 YIATQ

-317 LLCKKISNQMYKL
+317 LLCKKISNQMYQL
-330 EIPDYVKSSSDK
+330 EIPDYIKSNSDK
-342 ETITIQ
+342 ASITIP

-355 GILSQSEFYLSIKEL
+355 GLLTQSEFFLSIKEL
-370 VKVMSVFMK
+370 VEVMSVFMK
-379 SSRIPTSIKG
+379 SSLIPSSIKG

-394 NIFVP
+394 NIFMP

-405 KANVRKIEI
+405 KANVCKSEI

-429 QETLKN
+429 QEALKK

-452 SKGAAIHSILMNGM
+452 SKGAAIHSLLMNGI
-466 NRCIIQ
+466 NKCIIQ
-472 PITSEPIFVITKDAT
+472 PITSEPIFVITKDTT

-502 VVIDDLMPTKDHQEV
+502 VVIDDLIPTKDHQEA
-517 IELPICVGSINK
+517 IELPICVGNENK

-551 LEITADKLLLAKAQC
+551 LEITADKLLLAKAHC

-592 HAEREANIATERNG
+592 RAEREANIETERNG
-606 GIPTKNCLITLR
+606 GIPTKNCLISLR

-631 ETLEQQNELYPN
+631 ETLEQQNEIYPN
-643 PEDYNLI
+643 PEEYNLI
-650 GVYYNNSGN
+650 GVYYHNSGN
-659 IDKAIEFYEKALE
+659 RDKAIDFFERALDH
-672 YNPNN
+672 NPND
-677 VYANFNL
+677 YWANFNL
-684 GHTLFNRDSLKSR
+684 GNTLFYRDLKRAR

-704 ELDPKHPCTNIMLG
+704 ELNPFEPCINILLG
-718 RLDKIEG
+718 RLDKREG
-725 NEAVARAKFQV
+725 KESEAKEKFQI
-736 AYDVYEQRWKSN
+736 AYDKYEQKWKAN
-748 SLHSSDYGWYASAA
+748 LFYNSDYGWFASVA
-762 EELGKRDKAYEIRS
+762 EELGKKDKAYEIRS
-776 AKPQIDQTNYYDE
+776 AKPKIEQTTYYDE
-789 ENLTQTRI
+789 ENLTQTRT
-797 KSLTKSINHKKK
+797 KSLTIL

>member
-1 MSGSNILSLKSM
+1 M
-13 LHSTL
+13 LPSAL
-18 NTQLATR
+18 NTQLATKA
-25 GTFVGIDFGTSTTV
+25 TFVGIDFGTSTTV
-39 VSIATKENGEE
+39 VSIATKESGEE

-82 GKLLVGEGASNLKYT
+82 GRLLVGEGASNLKYT

-124 VSTMEGVK
+124 VGDMEGVK

-143 FMYLNILI
+143 FMYLNMLI
-151 KKYCKENGFS
+151 KKYCQDNGLS
-161 DNILYAVS
+161 DNIMYAVS

-175 ANQRKDLIE
+175 ANQRKELME

-208 YIHDSEDSEK
+208 YVHDSEESEK
-218 ALLISPHYNSK
+218 PLLISPHYNSN

-247 GKSSNGLYS
+247 GKSTNGLYS
-256 KNVAISKFTKLGGDD
+256 KNIAISKFTKLGGEDV
-271 IDRYITYKYI
+271 DRYITFKYI
-281 MPRFFEAN
+281 LPRFFEAN
-289 NVSEDDFRTKERQ
+289 NVSDDDFITKERQ
-302 YIAMQ
+302 YIATQ

-317 LLCKKISNQMYKL
+317 LLCKKISNQMYQL
-330 EIPDYVKSSSDK
+330 EIPDYIKSNSDK
-342 ETITIQ
+342 ASITIP

-355 GILSQSEFYLSIKEL
+355 GLLTQSEFFLSIKEL
-370 VKVMSVFMK
+370 VEVMSVFMK
-379 SSRIPTSIKG
+379 PSLMPSSIKG

-394 NIFVP
+394 NIFMP

-405 KANVRKIEI
+405 KANVCKSEI

-429 QETLKN
+429 QEALKK

-452 SKGAAIHSILMNGM
+452 SKGAAIHSLLMNGI
-466 NRCIIQ
+466 NKCIIQ
-472 PITSEPIFVITKDAT
+472 PITSEPIFVITKDTT

-502 VVIDDLMPTKDHQEV
+502 VVIDDLIPTKDHQEA
-517 IELPICVGSINK
+517 IELPICVGNENK

-551 LEITADKLLLAKAQC
+551 LEITADKLLLAKAHC

-592 HAEREANIATERNG
+592 RAEREANIETERNG
-606 GIPTKNCLITLR
+606 GIPTKNCLISLR

-631 ETLEQQNELYPN
+631 ETLEQQNEIYPN
-643 PEDYNLI
+643 PEEYNLI
-650 GVYYNNSGN
+650 GVYYHNSGN
-659 IDKAIEFYEKALE
+659 RDKAIDFFERALDH
-672 YNPNN
+672 NPND
-677 VYANFNL
+677 YWSNFNL
-684 GHTLFNRDSLKSR
+684 GNTLFYRDLKRAR

-704 ELDPKHPCTNIMLG
+704 ELNPFEPCINILLG
-718 RLDKIEG
+718 RLDKREG
-725 NEAVARAKFQV
+725 KESEAKEKFQI
-736 AYDVYEQRWKSN
+736 AYDRYEQKWKAN
-748 SLHSSDYGWYASAA
+748 SFNNSDYGWFASVA
-762 EELGKRDKAYEIRS
+762 EELGKKDKAYEIRS
-776 AKPQIDQTNYYDE
+776 AKPKIEQTTYYDE
-789 ENLTQTRI
+789 ENLTQTRT
-797 KSLTKSINHKKK
+797 KSLTTL

>member
-1 MSGSNILSLKSM
+1 MPGSNILSLKSM
-13 LHSTL
+13 LPSAL

-25 GTFVGIDFGTSTTV
+25 ATYVGIDFGTSTTV

-82 GKLLVGEGASNLKYT
+82 GRLLVGEGASNLKYT

-124 VSTMEGVK
+124 VGGMEGVK

-143 FMYLNILI
+143 FMYLNMLI
-151 KKYCKENGFS
+151 KKYCQDNSLS
-161 DNILYAVS
+161 DNIMYAVS

-175 ANQRKDLIE
+175 ANQRKELME

-208 YIHDSEDSEK
+208 YIQDSEESEK
-218 ALLISPHYNSK
+218 PLLISPHYNSK

-247 GKSSNGLYS
+247 GKSANGLYS

-271 IDRYITYKYI
+271 VDRYITFKYI
-281 MPRFFEAN
+281 LPRFFEAN

-302 YIAMQ
+302 YIATQ

-330 EIPDYVKSSSDK
+330 EIPNYIKSSSDK
-342 ETITIQ
+342 ESISIP
-348 VSVETKK
+348 VSVQTKK
-355 GILSQSEFYLSIKEL
+355 GLLTQTDFFLSTKEL
-370 VKVMSVFMK
+370 GEVMSVFMK

-394 NIFVP
+394 NIFMP

-405 KANVRKIEI
+405 KANVRRSEI

-429 QETLKN
+429 QEALKKH
-435 YFDDSEI
+435 FDDSEI

-452 SKGAAIHSILMNGM
+452 SKGAAIHSLLMNGM
-466 NRCIIQ
+466 NKCIIQ
-472 PITSEPIFVITKDAT
+472 PITSEPIFVITKDTT

-502 VVIDDLMPTKDHQEV
+502 VVIDDLMPTKDHQEA
-517 IELPICVGSINK
+517 IELPICVGNENK

-534 KITRDGGFLT
+534 KITRDRGFLT

-551 LEITADKLLLAKAQC
+551 LEITADKLLLAKAHC

-592 HAEREANIATERNG
+592 RAEREANIETERNG

-631 ETLEQQNELYPN
+631 ETLEQQNEIYPN
-643 PEDYNLI
+643 PGDYNLI
-650 GVYYNNSGN
+650 GVYYHNSGN
-659 IDKAIEFYEKALE
+659 KDKAIDFFERALDH
-672 YNPNN
+672 NPND
-677 VYANFNL
+677 YWPNFNL
-684 GHTLFNRDSLKSR
+684 GNTLFYKDSKRSR
-697 QYLNKAY
+697 EYLNKAY
-704 ELDPKHPCTNIMLG
+704 ELNPSEPCINILLG
-718 RLDKIEG
+718 RLDKREG
-725 NEAVARAKFQV
+725 KEAEAKEKFQI
-736 AYDVYEQRWKSN
+736 AYDRYEQKWKAN
-748 SLHSSDYGWYASAA
+748 SLNNSDYGWFASVA
-762 EELGKRDKAYEIRS
+762 EELGKKDKAYEIRS
-776 AKPQIDQTNYYDE
+776 AKPKIEQTAYYDE
-789 ENLTQTRI
+789 ENLTQTRT
-797 KSLTKSINHKKK
+797 KSLTTV

>member
-1 MSGSNILSLKSM
+1 M
-13 LHSTL
+13 LHSAL
-18 NTQLATR
+18 NTQLATKA
-25 GTFVGIDFGTSTTV
+25 TFVGIDFGTSTTV
-39 VSIATKENGEE
+39 VSIASKENGEE

-82 GKLLVGEGASNLKYT
+82 GRLLVGEGASNLKYT

-124 VSTMEGVK
+124 VGGMEGVK

-143 FMYLNILI
+143 FMYLNMLI
-151 KKYCKENGFS
+151 KKYCQDNGLS
-161 DNILYAVS
+161 DNIMYAVS

-175 ANQRKDLIE
+175 ANQRKELME
-184 ALESNG
+184 ALETNG

-208 YIHDSEDSEK
+208 YILDSEESEK
-218 ALLISPHYNSK
+218 PLLISPHYNSK

-247 GKSSNGLYS
+247 GKSTNGLYS

-271 IDRYITYKYI
+271 VDRYITFKYI
-281 MPRFFEAN
+281 LPRFFEAN

-302 YIAMQ
+302 YIATQ

-330 EIPDYVKSSSDK
+330 EIPDYIKSSSDK
-342 ETITIQ
+342 ESISIP

-355 GILSQSEFYLSIKEL
+355 GLLIQSEFFLSTKEL
-370 VKVMSVFMK
+370 VEVMSVFMK

-394 NIFVP
+394 NIFMP

-405 KANVRKIEI
+405 KANVCRSEI

-429 QETLKN
+429 QEALKKH
-435 YFDDSEI
+435 FDDSEI

-452 SKGAAIHSILMNGM
+452 SKGAAIHSLLMNGM
-466 NRCIIQ
+466 NKCIIQ
-472 PITSEPIFVITKDAT
+472 PITSEPIFVITKDTT

-502 VVIDDLMPTKDHQEV
+502 VVIDDLMPTKDHQEA
-517 IELPICVGSINK
+517 IELPICVGNENK

-551 LEITADKLLLAKAQC
+551 LEITADKLLLAKAHC

-592 HAEREANIATERNG
+592 RAEREANIETERNG
-606 GIPTKNCLITLR
+606 GIPTKKCLISLR

-631 ETLEQQNELYPN
+631 ETHEQQNEIYPN

-650 GVYYNNSGN
+650 GVYYHNSGN
-659 IDKAIEFYEKALE
+659 KDKAIDFFERALDH
-672 YNPNN
+672 NPNN
-677 VYANFNL
+677 YWPNFNL
-684 GHTLFNRDSLKSR
+684 GNTLFYKDSKRSR

-704 ELDPKHPCTNIMLG
+704 ELNPSEPCINILLG
-718 RLDKIEG
+718 RLDKREG
-725 NEAVARAKFQV
+725 KEAEAKEKFQIAYERYEQKWRAK
-736 AYDVYEQRWKSN
+736 
-748 SLHSSDYGWYASAA
+748 SLNKSDYGWFASVA
-762 EELGKRDKAYEIRS
+762 EELGKKDKAYEIRS
-776 AKPQIDQTNYYDE
+776 AQPKIEQTTYYDE
-789 ENLTQTRI
+789 ENLTQTRT
-797 KSLTKSINHKKK
+797 KSLTTL

>member
-1 MSGSNILSLKSM
+1 M
-13 LHSTL
+13 LPSAL
-18 NTQLATR
+18 NTQLATKA
-25 GTFVGIDFGTSTTV
+25 TFVGIDFGTSTTV
-39 VSIATKENGEE
+39 VSIATKESGEE

-82 GKLLVGEGASNLKYT
+82 GRLLVGEGASNLKYT

-124 VSTMEGVK
+124 VGDMEGIK

-143 FMYLNILI
+143 FMYLNMLI
-151 KKYCKENGFS
+151 KKYCQDNGLS
-161 DNILYAVS
+161 DNIMYAVS

-175 ANQRKDLIE
+175 ANQRKELME

-208 YIHDSEDSEK
+208 YVHDSEESEK
-218 ALLISPHYNSK
+218 PLLISPHYNSN

-247 GKSSNGLYS
+247 GKSTNGLYS
-256 KNVAISKFTKLGGDD
+256 KNIAISKFTKLGGDD
-271 IDRYITYKYI
+271 VDRYITFKYI
-281 MPRFFEAN
+281 LPRFFEAN
-289 NVSEDDFRTKERQ
+289 NVSDDDFITKERQ
-302 YIAMQ
+302 YIATQ

-317 LLCKKISNQMYKL
+317 LLCKKISNQMYQL
-330 EIPDYVKSSSDK
+330 EIPDYIKSNSDK
-342 ETITIQ
+342 ASITIP

-355 GILSQSEFYLSIKEL
+355 GLLTQSEFFLSIKEL
-370 VKVMSVFMK
+370 VEVMSVFMK
-379 SSRIPTSIKG
+379 PSLMPSSIKG

-394 NIFVP
+394 NIFMP

-405 KANVRKIEI
+405 KANVCKSEI

-429 QETLKN
+429 QEALKK

-452 SKGAAIHSILMNGM
+452 SKGAAIHSLLMNGI
-466 NRCIIQ
+466 NKCIIQ
-472 PITSEPIFVITKDAT
+472 PITSEPIFVITKDTT

-502 VVIDDLMPTKDHQEV
+502 VVIDDLIPTKDHQEA
-517 IELPICVGSINK
+517 IELPICVGNENK

-551 LEITADKLLLAKAQC
+551 LEITADKLLLAKAHC

-592 HAEREANIATERNG
+592 RAEREANIETERNG
-606 GIPTKNCLITLR
+606 GIPTKNCLISLR

-631 ETLEQQNELYPN
+631 ETLEQQNEIYPN
-643 PEDYNLI
+643 PEEYNLI
-650 GVYYNNSGN
+650 GVYYHNSGN
-659 IDKAIEFYEKALE
+659 RDKAIDFFERALDH
-672 YNPNN
+672 NPND
-677 VYANFNL
+677 YWSNFNL
-684 GHTLFNRDSLKSR
+684 GNTLFYRDLKRAR

-704 ELDPKHPCTNIMLG
+704 ELNPFEPCINILLG
-718 RLDKIEG
+718 RLDKREG
-725 NEAVARAKFQV
+725 KESEAKEKFQI
-736 AYDVYEQRWKSN
+736 AYDRYEQKWKAN
-748 SLHSSDYGWYASAA
+748 SFNNSDYGWFASVA
-762 EELGKRDKAYEIRS
+762 EELGKKDKAYEIRS
-776 AKPQIDQTNYYDE
+776 AKPKIEQTTYYDE
-789 ENLTQTRI
+789 ENLTQTRT
-797 KSLTKSINHKKK
+797 KSLTTL

>member
-1 MSGSNILSLKSM
+1 MLKSNILSLKSM
-13 LHSTL
+13 LPSAL
-18 NTQLATR
+18 STQLATKA
-25 GTFVGIDFGTSTTV
+25 TFVGIDFGTSTTV
-39 VSIATKENGEE
+39 VSIATKESGEE

-82 GKLLVGEGASNLKYT
+82 GRLLVGEGASNLKYT

-124 VSTMEGVK
+124 VGDMEGVK

-143 FMYLNILI
+143 FMYLNMLI
-151 KKYCKENGFS
+151 KKYCQDNGLS
-161 DNILYAVS
+161 DNIMYAVS

-175 ANQRKDLIE
+175 ANQRKEFME

-208 YIHDSEDSEK
+208 YVHDSEESEK
-218 ALLISPHYNSK
+218 PLLISPHYNSN

-247 GKSSNGLYS
+247 GKSTNGLYS
-256 KNVAISKFTKLGGDD
+256 KNIAISKFTKLGGDD
-271 IDRYITYKYI
+271 VDRYITFKYI
-281 MPRFFEAN
+281 LPRFFEAN
-289 NVSEDDFRTKERQ
+289 NVSDEDFITKERQ
-302 YIAMQ
+302 YIATQ

-317 LLCKKISNQMYKL
+317 LLCKKISNQMYQL
-330 EIPDYVKSSSDK
+330 EIPDYIKSNSDK
-342 ETITIQ
+342 ASITIP

-355 GILSQSEFYLSIKEL
+355 GLLTQSEFFLSIKEL
-370 VKVMSVFMK
+370 VEVMSVFMK
-379 SSRIPTSIKG
+379 PSLMPSSIKG

-394 NIFVP
+394 NIFMP

-405 KANVRKIEI
+405 KANVCKSEI

-429 QETLKN
+429 QEALKK

-452 SKGAAIHSILMNGM
+452 SKGAAIHSLLMNGI
-466 NRCIIQ
+466 NKCIIQ
-472 PITSEPIFVITKDAT
+472 PITSEPIFVITKDTT

-502 VVIDDLMPTKDHQEV
+502 VVIDDLIPTKDHQEA
-517 IELPICVGSINK
+517 IELPICVGNENK

-551 LEITADKLLLAKAQC
+551 LEITADKLLLAKAHC

-592 HAEREANIATERNG
+592 RAEREANIETERNG
-606 GIPTKNCLITLR
+606 GIPTKNCLISLR

-631 ETLEQQNELYPN
+631 ETLEQQNEIYPN
-643 PEDYNLI
+643 PEEYNLI
-650 GVYYNNSGN
+650 GVYYHNSGN
-659 IDKAIEFYEKALE
+659 RDKAIDFFERALDH
-672 YNPNN
+672 NPND
-677 VYANFNL
+677 YWSNFNL
-684 GHTLFNRDSLKSR
+684 GNTLFYRDLKRAR

-704 ELDPKHPCTNIMLG
+704 ELNPFEPCINILLG
-718 RLDKIEG
+718 RLDKREG
-725 NEAVARAKFQV
+725 KESEAKEKFQI
-736 AYDVYEQRWKSN
+736 AYDRYEQKWKAN
-748 SLHSSDYGWYASAA
+748 SFNNSDYGWFASVA
-762 EELGKRDKAYEIRS
+762 EELGKKDKAYEIRS
-776 AKPQIDQTNYYDE
+776 AKPKIEQTTYYDE
-789 ENLTQTRI
+789 ENLTQTRT
-797 KSLTKSINHKKK
+797 KSLTTL

>member
-1 MSGSNILSLKSM
+1 MLPSG
-13 LHSTL
+13 L
-18 NTQLATR
+18 NTQLATKA
-25 GTFVGIDFGTSTTV
+25 TFVGIDFGTSTTV
-39 VSIATKENGEE
+39 VSIATKESGEE

-82 GKLLVGEGASNLKYT
+82 GRLLVGEGASNLKYT

-124 VSTMEGVK
+124 VGDMEGVK

-151 KKYCKENGFS
+151 KKYCQDNGLS
-161 DNILYAVS
+161 DNIMYAVS

-175 ANQRKDLIE
+175 ANQRKELME

-208 YIHDSEDSEK
+208 YVHDSEESEK
-218 ALLISPHYNSK
+218 PLLISPHYNSN

-247 GKSSNGLYS
+247 GKSTNGLYS
-256 KNVAISKFTKLGGDD
+256 KNIAISKFTKLGGDD
-271 IDRYITYKYI
+271 VDRYITFKYI
-281 MPRFFEAN
+281 LPRFFEAN
-289 NVSEDDFRTKERQ
+289 NVSDDDFITKERQ
-302 YIAMQ
+302 YIATQ

-317 LLCKKISNQMYKL
+317 LLCKKISNQMYQL
-330 EIPDYVKSSSDK
+330 EIPDYIKSNSDK
-342 ETITIQ
+342 ASITIP

-355 GILSQSEFYLSIKEL
+355 GLLTQSEFFLSIKEL
-370 VKVMSVFMK
+370 VEVMSVFMK
-379 SSRIPTSIKG
+379 SSLIPSSIKG

-394 NIFVP
+394 NIFMP

-405 KANVRKIEI
+405 KANVCKSEI

-429 QETLKN
+429 QEALKK

-452 SKGAAIHSILMNGM
+452 SKGAAIHSLLMNGI
-466 NRCIIQ
+466 NKCIIQ
-472 PITSEPIFVITKDAT
+472 PITSEPIFVITKDTT

-502 VVIDDLMPTKDHQEV
+502 VVIDDLIPTKDHQEA
-517 IELPICVGSINK
+517 IELPICVGNENK

-551 LEITADKLLLAKAQC
+551 LEITADKLLLAKAHC

-592 HAEREANIATERNG
+592 RAEREANIETERNG
-606 GIPTKNCLITLR
+606 GIPTKNCLISLR

-631 ETLEQQNELYPN
+631 ETLEQQNEIYPN
-643 PEDYNLI
+643 PEEYNLI
-650 GVYYNNSGN
+650 GVYYHNSGN
-659 IDKAIEFYEKALE
+659 RDKAIDFFERALDH
-672 YNPNN
+672 NPND
-677 VYANFNL
+677 YWANFNL
-684 GHTLFNRDSLKSR
+684 GNTLFYRDLKRAR

-704 ELDPKHPCTNIMLG
+704 ELNPFEPCINILLG
-718 RLDKIEG
+718 RLDKREG
-725 NEAVARAKFQV
+725 KESEAKEKFQI
-736 AYDVYEQRWKSN
+736 AYDKYEQKWKVN
-748 SLHSSDYGWYASAA
+748 LFYNSDYGWFASVA
-762 EELGKRDKAYEIRS
+762 EELGKKDKAYEIRS
-776 AKPQIDQTNYYDE
+776 AKPKIEQTTYYDE
-789 ENLTQTRI
+789 ENLTQTRT
-797 KSLTKSINHKKK
+797 KSLTIL

>member
-1 MSGSNILSLKSM
+1 MLESNILSLKSM
-13 LHSTL
+13 LPSAL
-18 NTQLATR
+18 NTQLATKA
-25 GTFVGIDFGTSTTV
+25 TFVGIDFGTSTTV

-82 GKLLVGEGASNLKYT
+82 GRLLVGEGASNLKYT

-124 VSTMEGVK
+124 VRDMEGVK

-143 FMYLNILI
+143 FMYLNMLI
-151 KKYCKENGFS
+151 KKYCQDNGLS
-161 DNILYAVS
+161 DNIMYAVS

-175 ANQRKDLIE
+175 ANQRKELME

-208 YIHDSEDSEK
+208 YIHDSEESEK
-218 ALLISPHYNSK
+218 PLLISPHYNSN

-247 GKSSNGLYS
+247 GKSANGLYS
-256 KNVAISKFTKLGGDD
+256 KNIAISKFTKLGGDD
-271 IDRYITYKYI
+271 VDRYITFKYI
-281 MPRFFEAN
+281 LPRFFEAN
-289 NVSEDDFRTKERQ
+289 NVSDDDFITKERQ
-302 YIAMQ
+302 YIATQ

-317 LLCKKISNQMYKL
+317 LLCKKISNQMYQL
-330 EIPDYVKSSSDK
+330 EIPDYIKSNSDK
-342 ETITIQ
+342 VSITIP
-348 VSVETKK
+348 VSIETKK
-355 GILSQSEFYLSIKEL
+355 GLLTQSEFFLSTKEL
-370 VKVMSVFMK
+370 VEVMSVFMK
-379 SSRIPTSIKG
+379 SSLIPSSIKG

-394 NIFVP
+394 NIFMP

-405 KANVRKIEI
+405 KANVRKSEI

-429 QETLKN
+429 QEALKK

-452 SKGAAIHSILMNGM
+452 SKGAAIHSLLMNGI
-466 NRCIIQ
+466 NKCIIQ
-472 PITSEPIFVITKDAT
+472 PITSEPIFVITKDT
-487 NKVLIPAGTTIPCDT
+487 INKVLIPAGTTIPCDT
-502 VVIDDLMPTKDHQEV
+502 VVIDDLMPTKDHQEA
-517 IELPICVGSINK
+517 IELPICVGNENK

-551 LEITADKLLLAKAQC
+551 LEITADKLLLAKAHC

-592 HAEREANIATERNG
+592 RAEREANIETERNG
-606 GIPTKNCLITLR
+606 GIPTKNCLISLR

-631 ETLEQQNELYPN
+631 ETLEQQNEIYPN
-643 PEDYNLI
+643 PEEYNLI
-650 GVYYNNSGN
+650 GVYYHNSGN
-659 IDKAIEFYEKALE
+659 RDKAIDFFERALD
-672 YNPNN
+672 YNPND
-677 VYANFNL
+677 YWSNFNL
-684 GHTLFNRDSLKSR
+684 GNTLFYKDLKRAR

-704 ELDPKHPCTNIMLG
+704 ELNPSEPCINILLG
-718 RLDKIEG
+718 RLDKREG
-725 NEAVARAKFQV
+725 KESEAKEKFQI
-736 AYDVYEQRWKSN
+736 AYDRYEQKWKAN
-748 SLHSSDYGWYASAA
+748 SFNKSDYGWFASVA
-762 EELGKRDKAYEIRS
+762 EELGKKDKAYEIRS
-776 AKPQIDQTNYYDE
+776 AKPKIEQTTYYDE
-789 ENLTQTRI
+789 ENLTQTRM
-797 KSLTKSINHKKK
+797 KSLTTL

>member
-1 MSGSNILSLKSM
+1 
-13 LHSTL
+13 
-18 NTQLATR
+18 
-25 GTFVGIDFGTSTTV
+25 
-39 VSIATKENGEE
+39 
-50 KIKTLP
+50 
-56 IKLTQILEDG
+56 
-66 TIYQSEKLPSV
+66 
-77 IAWYN
+77 
-82 GKLLVGEGASNLKYT
+82 
-97 LTKGKNIWFS
+97 
-107 FKMEIG
+107 MEIG

-124 VSTMEGVK
+124 VGGMEGVK
-132 IRNPKDCVRVF
+132 IRNPKDCVRIF
-143 FMYLNILI
+143 FMYLNMLI
-151 KKYCKENGFS
+151 KNYCQDNDLS
-161 DNILYAVS
+161 DNIMYAVS

-175 ANQRKDLIE
+175 ANQRKELME

-208 YIHDSEDSEK
+208 YIHDSEESEK
-218 ALLISPHYNSK
+218 PLLISPHYNSK

-247 GKSSNGLYS
+247 GKSTNGLYS
-256 KNVAISKFTKLGGDD
+256 KNIAISKFTKLGGDD
-271 IDRYITYKYI
+271 VDRYITFKYI
-281 MPRFFEAN
+281 LPRFFETN

-302 YIAMQ
+302 YIATQ

-330 EIPDYVKSSSDK
+330 EIPDYIKSSTDK
-342 ETITIQ
+342 ESITIP

-355 GILSQSEFYLSIKEL
+355 GLLTQSEFFLSTREL
-370 VKVMSVFMK
+370 VEVMSIFMK
-379 SSRIPTSIKG
+379 SSLIPTSIKG

-394 NIFVP
+394 NIFMP

-405 KANVRKIEI
+405 KANVRKSEI

-429 QETLKN
+429 QEALKKH
-435 YFDDSEI
+435 FEDSEI

-452 SKGAAIHSILMNGM
+452 SKGAAIHSLLMNGI
-466 NRCIIQ
+466 NKCIIQ
-472 PITSEPIFVITKDAT
+472 PITSEPIFVITKDTT

-502 VVIDDLMPTKDHQEV
+502 IVIDDLMPTKDLQEA
-517 IELPICVGSINK
+517 IELPICVGNENK

-544 TAQVTLA
+544 TAQVSLT
-551 LEITADKLLLAKAQC
+551 LEITADKLLLAKAHC

-592 HAEREANIATERNG
+592 RAEREANIETERNG
-606 GIPTKNCLITLR
+606 GIPTKNCLISLR

-631 ETLEQQNELYPN
+631 ETLEQQNEIYPN

-650 GVYYNNSGN
+650 GVYYYNSGN
-659 IDKAIEFYEKALE
+659 KNKAIDFFERALDH
-672 YNPNN
+672 NPND
-677 VYANFNL
+677 YWPNFNL
-684 GHTLFNRDSLKSR
+684 GNTLFYKDSKRSR

-704 ELDPKHPCTNIMLG
+704 ELDPSEPCINILLG
-718 RLDKIEG
+718 RLDKREG
-725 NEAVARAKFQV
+725 KETEAKEKFQI
-736 AYDVYEQRWKSN
+736 AYDRYEQKWKAN
-748 SLHSSDYGWYASAA
+748 SLNKSDYGWFASVA
-762 EELGKRDKAYEIRS
+762 EELGKKDKAYEIRS
-776 AKPQIDQTNYYDE
+776 AKPKIEQTTYYNE
-789 ENLTQTRI
+789 ENLTQTRT
-797 KSLTKSINHKKK
+797 KSLTTL

>member
-1 MSGSNILSLKSM
+1 MPGSNILSLKSM
-13 LHSTL
+13 LPSAL

-25 GTFVGIDFGTSTTV
+25 ATYVGIDFGTSTTV
-39 VSIATKENGEE
+39 VSIATKENAEE

-82 GKLLVGEGASNLKYT
+82 GRLLVGEGASNLKYT

-124 VSTMEGVK
+124 VGGMEGVK

-143 FMYLNILI
+143 FMYLNMLI
-151 KKYCKENGFS
+151 NKYCQDNSLS
-161 DNILYAVS
+161 DNIMYAVS

-175 ANQRKDLIE
+175 ANQRKELME

-208 YIHDSEDSEK
+208 YIQDSEESEK
-218 ALLISPHYNSK
+218 PLLISPHYNSK

-247 GKSSNGLYS
+247 GKSANGLYS

-271 IDRYITYKYI
+271 VDRYITFKYI
-281 MPRFFEAN
+281 LPRFFEAN

-302 YIAMQ
+302 YIATQ

-330 EIPDYVKSSSDK
+330 EIPNYIKSSSDK
-342 ETITIQ
+342 ESISIP
-348 VSVETKK
+348 VSVQTKK
-355 GILSQSEFYLSIKEL
+355 GLLTQTEFFLSTKEL
-370 VKVMSVFMK
+370 VEVMSVFMK

-394 NIFVP
+394 NIFMP

-405 KANVRKIEI
+405 KANVRRSEI

-429 QETLKN
+429 QEALKKH
-435 YFDDSEI
+435 FDDSEI

-452 SKGAAIHSILMNGM
+452 SKGAAIHSLLMNGM
-466 NRCIIQ
+466 NKCIIQ
-472 PITSEPIFVITKDAT
+472 PITSEPIFVITKDTT

-502 VVIDDLMPTKDHQEV
+502 VVIDDLMPTKDHQEA
-517 IELPICVGSINK
+517 IELPICVGNENK

-551 LEITADKLLLAKAQC
+551 LEITADKLLLAKAHC

-592 HAEREANIATERNG
+592 RAEREANIETERNG

-631 ETLEQQNELYPN
+631 ETLEQQNEIYPN
-643 PEDYNLI
+643 PGDYNLI
-650 GVYYNNSGN
+650 GVYYHNSGN
-659 IDKAIEFYEKALE
+659 KDKAIDFFERALGH
-672 YNPNN
+672 NPND
-677 VYANFNL
+677 YWPNFNL
-684 GHTLFNRDSLKSR
+684 GNTLFYKDSKRSR
-697 QYLNKAY
+697 EYLNKAY
-704 ELDPKHPCTNIMLG
+704 ELNPSEPCINILLG
-718 RLDKIEG
+718 RLDKREG
-725 NEAVARAKFQV
+725 KEAEAKEKFQI
-736 AYDVYEQRWKSN
+736 AYDRYEQKWKAN
-748 SLHSSDYGWYASAA
+748 SLNNSDYGWFASVA
-762 EELGKRDKAYEIRS
+762 EELGKKDKAYEIRS
-776 AKPQIDQTNYYDE
+776 AKPKIEQTAYYDE
-789 ENLTQTRI
+789 ENLTQTRT
-797 KSLTKSINHKKK
+797 KSLTTV